1 MYCVLDDLIEAKDL
15 RTISQLSNDE
25 SNPAEPD
32 ENVVNLNIQ
41 KACNVIDSF
50 ISGRYATPLQNVP
63 GIIKDICIDLTV
75 YNLYTRRNREISKE
89 SAVYLDHQAA
99 MDILKRISEK
109 KINLSGV
116 PEVQGSPNVKNGVI
130 RTNKKRSDRYFNSY
144 TMRGY
149 NGTDWN

>member
-1 MYCVLDDLIEAKDL
+1 MYCMLDDLIEAKDL

-25 SNPAEPD
+25 SNPTQPD

-50 ISGRYATPLQNVP
+50 ISGRYATPLQDVP

-116 PEVQGSPNVKNGVI
+116 SEIQSSATVKNGAI
-130 RTNKKRSDRYFNSY
+130 RINKNRSDRYFNAY
-144 TMRGY
+144 RMRGY

>member
-1 MYCVLDDLIEAKDL
+1 VLEDLIEAKDL

-109 KINLSGV
+109 
-116 PEVQGSPNVKNGVI
+116 
-130 RTNKKRSDRYFNSY
+130 NKSVRRSRSSRLAEREKRSYQNKQE
-144 TMRGY
+144 TL
-149 NGTDWN
+149 